1 MLARHIFAFA
11 ITDLHRS
18 FTNAP
23 MYLQYKVDG
32 DIGCMFFSPLNLF
45 FAKRMDTTNRNRDLK
60 YDYMIL
66 LYPGPTEDFPRKFIR
81 LEEPRR

>member
-1 MLARHIFAFA
+1 MYVLLA
-11 ITDLHRS
+11 TVSLTCS
-18 FTNAP
+18 
-23 MYLQYKVDG
+23 LQN
-32 DIGCMFFSPLNLF
+32 IWTPQ
-45 FAKRMDTTNRNRDLK
+45 TETNRDLK